1 MSHAGNDE
9 LKEQVFE
16 EGVIEPCVVCSMPVV
31 FESSKENDYEEYEVE
46 EETGDKYCFQCY
58 VAEFDMES
66 RERLSYQDKKNRKRL
81 YF

>member
-16 EGVIEPCVVCSMPVV
+16 EGVIEPCVVCSMIVV

-46 EETGDKYCFQCY
+46 EETGDIYNLDRDY
-58 VAEFDMES
+58 IWPRRVVDDI
-66 RERLSYQDKKNRKRL
+66 R
-81 YF
+81 